1 MKFKEIYIDDN
12 VVSFLKENIKQLS
25 SLEKAN
31 WFMYKSCGVKLFF
44 ESENEVKELEESI
57 IEYNYK
63 VEESLRREFGD
74 FQTNEALV
82 NKILNYVLEKKI
94 NPEFLLEPTCGKGN
108 FIIHSLKKI
117 KSLKKIIGIE
127 IYQPY
132 VWETKFRILNL
143 FLEHKIENKPE
154 IEIIHTNV
162 FNFNFERLAK
172 NTKDLKTLII
182 GNPPWVT
189 NSELGQIS
197 STNLPPKSNFKKQN
211 GFDAITGKGN
221 FDIGE
226 FISLMI
232 LNNFS
237 NHNGYFGFLIKNSVL
252 KNIIYDQ
259 NRNNYKINDIEKLV
273 IDSKKE
279 FNVSVDSCL
288 FLSKLNQI
296 PQYTCQVID
305 FYSLN
310 KYTTFGWYK
319 NAFVYSITD
328 YKNSKDIEG
337 KSKFIWRQGVKH
349 DTSKIMELS
358 SSNNHYINGLN
369 ETVDIEKDLLYGLLK
384 SSDLKGNETNNYRKL
399 IIITQKK
406 VGQDTGYLKN
416 NFPLTYEYLN
426 KNKKWFEKR
435 RSSIYNNKPLFSIF
449 GIGDY
454 SFAPYKIAISGL
466 YKTSYFT
473 LVLPDNNGKP
483 LMLDDTCYFIGFDNL
498 KFARIAHFLLNHEH
512 TQKFLNSITFSDS
525 KRPITKDV
533 LMRID
538 LNSLY
543 NLFDMDELIYSIK
556 EIDLET
562 LIEFGHLI
570 REIPEIKQG
579 KLF

>member
-1 MKFKEIYIDDN
+1 
-12 VVSFLKENIKQLS
+12 
-25 SLEKAN
+25 
-31 WFMYKSCGVKLFF
+31 G
-44 ESENEVKELEESI
+44 
-57 IEYNYK
+57 
-63 VEESLRREFGD
+63 
-74 FQTNEALV
+74 
-82 NKILNYVLEKKI
+82 
-94 NPEFLLEPTCGKGN
+94 
-108 FIIHSLKKI
+108 
-117 KSLKKIIGIE
+117 
-127 IYQPY
+127 
-132 VWETKFRILNL
+132 
-143 FLEHKIENKPE
+143 
-154 IEIIHTNV
+154 
-162 FNFNFERLAK
+162 
-172 NTKDLKTLII
+172 
-182 GNPPWVT
+182 
-189 NSELGQIS
+189 
-197 STNLPPKSNFKKQN
+197 
-211 GFDAITGKGN
+211 
-221 FDIGE
+221 
-226 FISLMI
+226 
-232 LNNFS
+232 
-237 NHNGYFGFLIKNSVL
+237 
-252 KNIIYDQ
+252 
-259 NRNNYKINDIEKLV
+259 
-273 IDSKKE
+273 
-279 FNVSVDSCL
+279 CL
-288 FLSKLNQI
+288 H
-296 PQYTCQVID
+296 
-305 FYSLN
+305 
-310 KYTTFGWYK
+310 
-319 NAFVYSITD
+319 
-328 YKNSKDIEG
+328 KNSKDIEG

>member
-143 FLEHKIENKPE
+143 FLEHKIENKPD